1 MDIDS
6 FIARWG
12 ASGGAERANYA
23 QFLSELCRVL
33 EVPEPEPTRPDDA
46 DNAYVFERSVADPHD
61 EGRATVRRIDLYR
74 RGSFVLEAKQGVEK
88 EVEAEAQLRQS
99 RGRKAQ
105 AKKGHGTRGTKG
117 WDTFMQ
123 RARQQAESYVR
134 LLPGSEGRPPFIVV
148 VDVGHAIE
156 LYAEFSRTGGVYRP
170 FPNAREHRLSLRD
183 LRDPRVRERLR
194 AVWLEPLSLDPS
206 LRAAEV
212 TKQVADTLARLSRSL
227 EGQPDAAE
235 GATPSAGAT
244 PEPLTP
250 ERVSGFLMR
259 MIFTMFAEDVG
270 LIPGHKFRGALTA
283 MRGRPEA
290 FVPTVQDL

>member
-1 MDIDS
+1 
-6 FIARWG
+6 
-12 ASGGAERANYA
+12 
-23 QFLSELCRVL
+23 
-33 EVPEPEPTRPDDA
+33 
-46 DNAYVFERSVADPHD
+46 
-61 EGRATVRRIDLYR
+61 
-74 RGSFVLEAKQGVEK
+74 
-88 EVEAEAQLRQS
+88 
-99 RGRKAQ
+99 
-105 AKKGHGTRGTKG
+105 
-117 WDTFMQ
+117 MQ

-170 FPNAREHRLSLRD
+170 FPNAREHRLGLAD

-227 EGQPDAAE
+227 ERQLDVAGGVVTSA
-235 GATPSAGAT
+235 GATPQPPT

-259 MIFTMFAEDVG
+259 IIFTMFAEDGG

-290 FVPTVQDL
+290 FVPTVQDLYARWPGAATASRSAKRSGTLTAGVVLKR